1 MIGNKYIK
9 SLFAY
14 EDEDLALSHLLEM
27 LKFDDKDFISSLYS
41 ALDINLCNKEEIEFL
56 TKVAA
61 ITDYY
66 LQLKNKEVP
75 RWLRDS
81 RLEFDTPYYHS
92 KRISDFEKFR
102 LQYSLPA
109 PFRNRNVYFDLHS
122 LIRV

>member
-14 EDEDLALSHLLEM
+14 EDEDLALSQLLEM
-27 LKFDDKDFISSLYS
+27 LKFDDRDFINSLYS
-41 ALDINLCNKEEIEFL
+41 ALDLSICNKEEIKFL

-75 RWLRDS
+75 SWLRDS

-102 LQYSLPA
+102 LQYSVPA
-109 PFRNRNVYFDLHS
+109 PFRNRNVYFDLDS